1 MWVLALLLILISSL
15 LFVFNQSISTYL
27 SGFIKVNKMTT
38 LIKAV
43 ATVLF
48 GLALAINIVHWKT
61 ESAVV
66 LTATLFGPFMF
77 FAIFN
82 KPKANK

>member
-15 LFVFNQSISTYL
+15 LFVFNQSISAYL
-27 SGFIKVNKMTT
+27 SGFIKVNKMTIS
-38 LIKAV
+38 IKAV

-48 GLALAINIVHWKT
+48 GLALAINILHWKI

-77 FAIFN
+77 FAILN